1 MGPLRRQDSRTAN
14 ANRVVQAAGVEAGVA
29 DPGAVEPHSGSDV
42 ERDGGS
48 DVDRPGRLGR
58 PVRLIV
64 TFVVAILVFYGTVA
78 GQDDLFPFGPFRM
91 YATADKLN
99 SPVADTHFE
108 IIDTTGATIQLTEV
122 NTGIRRAEIEGQ
134 LGRFQ
139 EDPSLLR
146 IIDDAYVTLNPKA
159 PSPVRV
165 QIIIR
170 WYALHDGT
178 ETGAYTTQTVATWT
192 PPGVTK

>member
-14 ANRVVQAAGVEAGVA
+14 ANRVQAAGVEAGLA
-29 DPGAVEPHSGSDV
+29 DPGAVEPHSGSDA
-42 ERDGGS
+42 EPDGGS

-58 PVRLIV
+58 PIRLIV
-64 TFVVAILVFYGTVA
+64 AFVVAVLVLYGTVA

-139 EDPSLLR
+139 KDPSLLR

>member
-1 MGPLRRQDSRTAN
+1 MRSLRRQDSGTAD
-14 ANRVVQAAGVEAGVA
+14 AIGVVEAGGA
-29 DPGAVEPHSGSDV
+29 GAVDRAAVESDG
-42 ERDGGS
+42 RS
-48 DVDRPGRLGR
+48 DIDKPGRIGR

-64 TFVVAILVFYGTVA
+64 AIVVAALVLYGTVA

-108 IIDTTGATIQLTEV
+108 IVDTSGATIELTEV

-139 EDPSLLR
+139 KDPSLLR

-192 PPGVTK
+192 PPAVTN

>member
-1 MGPLRRQDSRTAN
+1 MRSLRRQDSGTAD
-14 ANRVVQAAGVEAGVA
+14 AIGVLDAGGASAVDRATVE
-29 DPGAVEPHSGSDV
+29 S
-42 ERDGGS
+42 DGGS
-48 DVDRPGRLGR
+48 DVDRAGGIGR

-64 TFVVAILVFYGTVA
+64 AVVVAALLLYGTVA

-108 IIDTTGATIQLTEV
+108 IVDTTGATIELTEV

-134 LGRFQ
+134 LGRFRK
-139 EDPSLLR
+139 DPSLLR

-192 PPGVTK
+192 PPEVTN